1 MQEVIT
7 LSQKVTGH
15 SIPTTET
22 GRRPGDSA
30 VLVAGLGK
38 IKPALGWYPRYE
50 HLETIIETAWQRHQ
64 REARRD

>member
-1 MQEVIT
+1 MIT
-7 LSQKVTGH
+7 LSRKITDH

-30 VLVAGLGK
+30 VLAAGLGK

-50 HLETIIETAWQRHQ
+50 HLEPLIETAWQWHQ
-64 REARRD
+64 REAGRD